1 MKCCV
6 TKPLAGYV
14 PKLVAKVAAT
24 ALLFSLGSVVAQE
37 RVKMATI
44 APGTSAYL
52 TMTTFSSLVNQNQS
66 DYTINVD
73 ATGAA
78 TKHGIELSRGK
89 LDLAMGA
96 PTVYFFL
103 KNKKAMYAKLD
114 DHAEL
119 AEQQRLVMWF
129 PYGQYHFIT
138 YADSGINTIDDL
150 KGKKVFL
157 GPPGGGAWAAA
168 HSWVKA
174 VAGLDAKEGDYE
186 SVKASWSSAFQGF
199 QDRQFDVYVNGGIA
213 PFPQVEQLALSNK
226 IRLLGIDEETY
237 GNAEA
242 AKKYLG
248 ALPGRAVGVINKGVY
263 GENVAMDH
271 DIYTNSATVGIIARK
286 DLSDDKVYAMTKAF
300 WDAVPEARKS
310 TPWLE
315 GITMEYAVQEG
326 GMKLHPGAQRYYE
339 EMGIEIPSGSSM

>member
-1 MKCCV
+1 MKRFSALR
-6 TKPLAGYV
+6 LAGMLASV
-14 PKLVAKVAAT
+14 LLISQGS
-24 ALLFSLGSVVAQE
+24 ALAQE

-52 TMTTFSSLVNQNQS
+52 TMTTFASLVNQNQS
-66 DYTINVD
+66 DYTVNVD

-78 TKHGIELSRGK
+78 TKHGIELSKGK
-89 LDLAMGA
+89 LDLAMSA

-114 DHAEL
+114 NHAEL
-119 AEQQRLVMWF
+119 AEEQRLVLWF

-138 YADSGINTIDDL
+138 YADSDIKTIADM

-168 HSWVKA
+168 HSWTKA
-174 VAGLDAKEGDYE
+174 VSGLDAKEGDYE

-213 PFPQVEQLALSNK
+213 PFPQVEQLALTSK
-226 IRLLGIDEETY
+226 IRLLGINEAQY
-237 GNAEA
+237 GEAEA
-242 AKKYLG
+242 AQKYLS
-248 ALPGRAVGVINKGVY
+248 AVPGRAVGVIEQGVY
-263 GENVAMDH
+263 GENVEMSH

-339 EMGIEIPSGSSM
+339 EMGVAIPEGSAM